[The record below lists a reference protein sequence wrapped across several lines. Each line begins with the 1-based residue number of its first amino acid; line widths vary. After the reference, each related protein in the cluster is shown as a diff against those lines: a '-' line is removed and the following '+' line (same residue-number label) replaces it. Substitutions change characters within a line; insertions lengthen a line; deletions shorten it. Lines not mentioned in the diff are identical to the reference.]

1 MQNMKYCSIPMPI
14 PVDFTKW
21 KPNDVISRILHV
33 LESIESHHLLPTS
46 NTKGNG
52 NQSKQIFAKRSQIFV
67 QIFYPNISHNA
78 HIYRILFSHIMR
90 GTRIGFIPSRLPSLS
105 FFPNACIY
113 TIFLSVRFPFY
124 TCFVVITVYV
134 LERKC
139 DIYIYIYI
147 YIYIQRILFWA
158 KYILD
163 TAAFCSK

>member
-14 PVDFTKW
+14 PVDFSKW
-21 KPNDVISRILHV
+21 ERNDVISRTLNG
-33 LESIESHHLLPTS
+33 LESIESHHLLPAS
-46 NTKGNG
+46 NTRGKD

-90 GTRIGFIPSRLPSLS
+90 WARLRLIPSRLPSLS

-113 TIFLSVRFPFY
+113 TIFLSERLPFY

-139 DIYIYIYI
+139 DIYIN
-147 YIYIQRILFWA
+147 
-158 KYILD
+158 
-163 TAAFCSK
+163 TAVYRSK